1 MVSRSA
7 LMGGL
12 PPPRTNRAIVGM
24 KMRLA
29 LLPLAVLAVA
39 GCTTSGT
46 GMGTSP
52 SGAVTATFT
61 WTADS
66 PARGTMTAALNTGEA
81 YQGQFFQ
88 ITHETTVDQ
97 LGPLWVGW
105 DRRWRWRGW
114 DVWGPGEAFLTEYTG
129 KVVANLAGPRGH
141 MRCRFNLIRPS
152 AGMAGGGE
160 GRCQLPDGTI
170 INAEFPPS
178 S

>member
-7 LMGGL
+7 PMGGL
-12 PPPRTNRAIVGM
+12 PPPRTSRAIVEM
-24 KMRLA
+24 KMRLG

-66 PARGTMTAALNTGEA
+66 PARGTMTAALNT
-81 YQGQFFQ
+81 
-88 ITHETTVDQ
+88 
-97 LGPLWVGW
+97 
-105 DRRWRWRGW
+105 
-114 DVWGPGEAFLTEYTG
+114 GEAFLTEYTG